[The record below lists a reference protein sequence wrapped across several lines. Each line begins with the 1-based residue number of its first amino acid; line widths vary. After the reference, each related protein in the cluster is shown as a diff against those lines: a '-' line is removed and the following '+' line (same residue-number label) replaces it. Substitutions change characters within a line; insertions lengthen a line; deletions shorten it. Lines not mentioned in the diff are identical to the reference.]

1 VPLPIFYS
9 CDRCPS
15 YCCSYPRIVV
25 TEADLRRLAAHLGL
39 TPEAAARKFTKKGEE
54 PGEVVLR
61 HQPDETYGTVCRF
74 LDRETRRCTVYQA
87 RPGVCRSYPGTRRCG
102 YYDFLSFERKVQE
115 DEDFVPIPWNRT

>member
-1 VPLPIFYS
+1 
-9 CDRCPS
+9 
-15 YCCSYPRIVV
+15 V
-25 TEADLRRLAAHLGL
+25 TEADLRRLAAHLGVS
-39 TPEAAARKFTKKGEE
+39 PEEAARKFTKKGEE

-87 RPGVCRSYPGTRRCG
+87 RPSVCRSYPGTRRCG

-115 DEDFVPIPWNRT
+115 DEDYVPIPWNRT